1 MTPEEKRKQQAL
13 AQIEAWNAGNFKA
26 AAPYR
31 YGAVLAPP
39 RPRQRVQQR
48 GKGGTLTSLISEAG
62 GVGGAATG
70 AAIGTALLPGVG
82 TLAGAI
88 IGGFAGGTGGRVA
101 ENKIRDNRVGLG
113 DALKE
118 GTVAGA
124 LSALGPATQLAR
136 GAKGAKA
143 LSSAL
148 PESKVRIPPQTTAP
162 IGGLEKKGLGLT
174 SKAGGYYV
182 GVDAPGMQALTPSK
196 VKRYDDL
203 LRKLKIGANDSADLS
218 MQVEQRLG
226 QIGKTLE
233 QNVQR
238 SNVPVNG
245 KVFATQVMKKIDNTP
260 GIADETLK
268 FARRQTNLLAKKKD
282 AKSLLAFRREL
293 DSFINQNANPDAA
306 VGGQQ
311 AVARII
317 RGETKNKLNSLLPG
331 FKAEN
336 NLYHDLSD
344 IQNLSL
350 RAAKRVGSESTSNAG
365 GLMSRVLTSPT
376 ANTAKAKFGSA
387 VQSVGERTAGT
398 GGQRLQLAR
407 YGKLQAPGNVVEA
420 MATPPPP
427 QPDTPDIDPIT
438 GQPVQEQPIDDAF
451 DVQAGNLSDN
461 EITNGMVENGQLPPD
476 QAELYGQSQ
485 GPATL
490 EDALLQAQSI
500 LGPGQTPATYLSYA
514 KAIQASNK
522 GAKPN
527 ATQQKTENALRNAT
541 NVIDEVENAYM
552 TVGGAQGAVQGT
564 ARNLAGKVRL
574 DQDANYYN
582 SQRQGY
588 LSRIARAF
596 GEVGTLSDQDIARAV
611 NLIPDLADTPQ
622 NAARKLAGLRSLL
635 AQAQQNNSG
644 GSGNQDI
651 VEALLQAQGGY

>member
-13 AQIEAWNAGNFKA
+13 AQIEAWNAGNFRA
-26 AAPYR
+26 AAPYQ
-31 YGAVLAPP
+31 YGAVLP
-39 RPRQRVQQR
+39 RPRPKVQQR

-70 AAIGTALLPGVG
+70 AAIGTAIAPGIG

-101 ENKIRDNRVGLG
+101 ENKVRDNRIGLG

-118 GTVAGA
+118 GTLSGA
-124 LSALGPATQLAR
+124 LSGLGPGVQLAR

-143 LSSAL
+143 LASAL

-218 MQVEQRLG
+218 LQVEQKLG

-245 KVFATQVMKKIDNTP
+245 KTFASQVMKKIDNTP

-317 RGETKNKLNSLLPG
+317 RGETKDKLNSLLPG

-365 GLMSRVLTSPT
+365 GLTSRVLTSPT
-376 ANTAKAKFGSA
+376 ANTAKAKLGSA
-387 VQSVGERTAGT
+387 VQSLGERTAGT
-398 GGQRLQLAR
+398 GGQNLQLAR
-407 YGKLQAPGNVVEA
+407 YAKLQAPGNVIEA
-420 MATPPPP
+420 ATTPPPP
-427 QPDTPDIDPIT
+427 DPNAVELDPAT
-438 GQPVQEQPIDDAF
+438 GQPIQEPIDEAYDF
-451 DVQAGNLSDN
+451 QAGLVSDN
-461 EITNGMVENGQLPPD
+461 DMTNAMVENGQLPAN
-476 QAELYGQSQ
+476 QAETMPQGSQ
-485 GPATL
+485 GPASL

-522 GAKPN
+522 ATAPN
-527 ATQQKTENALRNAT
+527 ATQQKTQNALKNAT
-541 NVIDEVENAYM
+541 NVIDEIENAYQ
-552 TVGGAQGAVQGT
+552 TVGGAQGAVKGT
-564 ARNLAGKVRL
+564 ARNLGGRVRL

-635 AQAQQNNSG
+635 AQAQQANSG
-644 GSGNQDI
+644 GAGNQDI
-651 VEALLQAQGGY
+651 VEALMQAQGAF